1 MMSAVRGLTRRLP
14 ILIPFFWL
22 LVFFLTPFFIVLQI
36 SFAEFQYGQ
45 PPYVP
50 NFRKVEGVGDFF
62 NQLQMMTLYSYE
74 ILLSD
79 NLYWKAFL
87 SSDDVVVFFSDS
99 CSSSSVKSGSS
110 SF

>member
-79 NLYWKAFL
+79 
-87 SSDDVVVFFSDS
+87 
-99 CSSSSVKSGSS
+99 
-110 SF
+110 

>member
-62 NQLQMMTLYSYE
+62 NQLQATRALE
-74 ILLSD
+74 RFE
-79 NLYWKAFL
+79 KVA
-87 SSDDVVVFFSDS
+87 DS
-99 CSSSSVKSGSS
+99 NARLI
-110 SF
+110 